1 MGQFFGNFLESPA
14 QIQVLGCVAVVWLGF
29 TALGAAIGGRD
40 RLAETDHLAGWALV
54 SLLFTLAGV
63 FLKTPFTVLA
73 IVAALG
79 AGLAGWAAWR
89 RDRVLLAPGWGRVL
103 VLGLPL
109 LILASAMQG
118 SQWDEFTDWLVIP
131 RYLLETDAFPS
142 RDNPFSKASLAGY
155 PYSWHFVNYLASRLA
170 GRLLESAGGVSN
182 LVLLFGFALL
192 VVRLMFIGAGRQPA
206 GEGVGWS
213 LAALAVLAATLLN
226 PTFAQKVVLTAY
238 ADTASAVVAGTGAVL
253 AWFMLEALGERSY
266 DRARNLALTLGLV
279 LALLVNLKQATLV
292 LMVLIVIA
300 AGMIAVRDRGIS
312 LARFLRLVPL
322 IVGPSV
328 VIYLAWRYQLSTGLS
343 ARELSVRPIDGWFID
358 LVPQILARMGLVLAK
373 KGYYLALV
381 AVLVVLG
388 VRGFFRS
395 ATPFDR
401 FAALLAMVVLGYN
414 AFLLF
419 AYVAT
424 FGERDALRAA
434 SYWRY
439 NMHLGAMVVA
449 FAAYAG
455 ALAWRQ
461 TLAGGRGSR
470 RWAWLPVVL
479 VVAAPFV
486 FATKLR
492 FDREPMTRHFRTVG
506 AGVAALVKPGDGV
519 FNADPT
525 GSGESGAALRYELGE
540 RAAYTGQVTA
550 FYGDKLGVFK
560 QALSRPATTVVVVQS
575 WRDDFTPVLGM
586 TPPTGQSAMLRR
598 TPNGWRVVKTWPQ
611 PANQ

>member
-29 TALGAAIGGRD
+29 TALGAAAGGRD

-63 FLKTPFTVLA
+63 FLKTPFTLLA
-73 IVAALG
+73 IVAALA
-79 AGLAGWAAWR
+79 AGLAGWIAWR
-89 RDRVLLAPGWGRVL
+89 RDRALLAPGWGRVL

-109 LILASAMQG
+109 LVLASAMQG

-142 RDNPFSKASLAGY
+142 KENPFSKASFAGY
-155 PYSWHFVNYLASRLA
+155 PYSWHLVNYLASRLA
-170 GRLLESAGGVSN
+170 GRLLESTGGVSN

-206 GEGVGWS
+206 GERIGWS
-213 LAALAVLAATLLN
+213 LAALGVLAATLLN
-226 PTFAQKVVLTAY
+226 PTFAQKIVLTAY
-238 ADTASAVVAGTGAVL
+238 ADTSSAVVAGSGAVL
-253 AWFMLEALGERSY
+253 AWFMLEALAERAY

-300 AGMIAVRDRGIS
+300 ASIIAVRDRSIS
-312 LARFLRLVPL
+312 LMRFARLAPLV
-322 IVGPSV
+322 VGPTV
-328 VIYLAWRYQLSTGLS
+328 VIYLAWRYHLATGLG
-343 ARELSVRPIDGWFID
+343 ARELSVLPVKEWLID
-358 LVPQILARMGLVLAK
+358 LIPQILARMGLVLSK
-373 KGYYLALV
+373 KGYYLAL
-381 AVLVVLG
+381 AVILVVIG

-419 AYVAT
+419 AYVTT
-424 FGERDALRAA
+424 FGKSDALRAA

-439 NMHLGAMVVA
+439 NMHLGAMIVA
-449 FAAYAG
+449 FAAYGG
-455 ALAWRQ
+455 AIVWQRF
-461 TLAGGRGSR
+461 LAGR
-470 RWAWLPVVL
+470 RRAQRWVWLPVAL
-479 VVAAPFV
+479 VIVAPFV
-486 FATKLR
+486 FAPKLR

-506 AGVAALVKPGDGV
+506 AGVAELVHRGDKV
-519 FNADPT
+519 FNTDPT
-525 GSGESGAALRYELGE
+525 GSGESGAALSYELGE
-540 RAAYTGQVTA
+540 RAGYAGQVTA
-550 FYGDKLGVFK
+550 FSGGKLKAFK

-575 WRDDFTPVLGM
+575 WRDDFAPLLGM
-586 TPPTGQSAMLRR
+586 TPPAGQSAMLRR